1 LSAKLQDRYTVDH
14 RSQLAVL
21 NKDQVGTEKLSS
33 RHILSVRCPMC
44 RAKPKQPCTLS
55 TGHPSAKTHLAR
67 EQAAARMSPPETL
80 SQRAIKVVKN
90 LNWHSIRLLFQHK

>member
-1 LSAKLQDRYTVDH
+1 MLNNAGVEVAKLTP
-14 RSQLAVL
+14 
-21 NKDQVGTEKLSS
+21 

-67 EQAAARMSPPETL
+67 GLAAAKVPPPANFGQAA
-80 SQRAIKVVKN
+80 
-90 LNWHSIRLLFQHK
+90 LLFL